1 MHDICIIGAGWA
13 GFSAAIK
20 AKQLGLSVCLVEQ
33 KKIGGTCLNQGCIPT
48 KVLVQSSRV
57 FSHVKD
63 YSVFGIEVEDAK
75 INFDKIQQRKLAIID
90 KMAKGMQFQ
99 LSTKGVELIQGEAK
113 FVNAEEILVDSRSI
127 KAKHT
132 IIAIGSRPIE
142 QPFLKFNQKNIISS
156 DDILDLK
163 FIPESLLIVGGG
175 VIGCEFANIFAS
187 FGTKVTIVEILE
199 HILPNEDKDIAKKLE
214 VALKR
219 KGVKILT
226 KTDVKTVPIDKFE
239 KVLVCV
245 GRFANT
251 EIEGLDKIGIKI
263 DKKGI
268 LVDEFLQTNIANIY
282 AVGDCIGGHQLAHVA
297 AYEGETAVEN
307 ISGKNIPVDYSAVP
321 NCIFTDPEV
330 ASVGLTEESAGAK
343 GIQFQVGKFDFL
355 GSGMA
360 HILDETDGFIKVIL
374 ESNSKE
380 ILGAAII
387 GPKATELIAVFSLA
401 IKSKLKISQINDT
414 IFAHPTLSEA
424 IREATKSI

>member
-20 AKQLGLSVCLVEQ
+20 VKQLGLSVCLVEQ

-48 KVLVQSSRV
+48 KVLVQSARI
-57 FSHVKD
+57 FSHIKD
-63 YSVFGIEVEDAK
+63 NSVFGVEVKGAEV
-75 INFDKIQQRKLAIID
+75 NFDKIQQRKLAIVD
-90 KMAKGMQFQ
+90 KMSKGMEFQ
-99 LSTKGVELIQGEAK
+99 LSTKGVELIKGEAK
-113 FVNAEEILVDSRSI
+113 FVNADEILVDSRSI
-127 KAKHT
+127 KAKNV

-142 QPFLKFNQKNIISS
+142 LPFLKFNQKNIISS

-187 FGTKVTIVEILE
+187 LGAKVTIVEILE

-219 KGVKILT
+219 KSVKILT
-226 KTDVKTVPIDKFE
+226 KTDVKTVALDKFE

-245 GRFANT
+245 GRVANK
-251 EIEGLDKIGIKI
+251 EIEGLEKIGVKT

-268 LVDEFLQTNIANIY
+268 LVNEFMQTNIDNLY

-297 AYEGETAVEN
+297 AYEGELAVDN
-307 ISGKNIPVDYSAVP
+307 ILDKKIPADYSAVP
-321 NCIFTDPEV
+321 NCIFTDPEIS
-330 ASVGLTEESAGAK
+330 SVGLTEEAAKAK
-343 GIQFQVGKFDFL
+343 GIQYQIGKFDFL
-355 GSGMA
+355 ASGMA
-360 HILDETDGFIKVIL
+360 HILDETDGFIKVISD
-374 ESNSKE
+374 SNSKE
-380 ILGAAII
+380 ILGAAIV

-401 IKSKLKISQINDT
+401 MKSKLKISQINDT

>member
-1 MHDICIIGAGWA
+1 
-13 GFSAAIK
+13 
-20 AKQLGLSVCLVEQ
+20 
-33 KKIGGTCLNQGCIPT
+33 
-48 KVLVQSSRV
+48 
-57 FSHVKD
+57 KD
-63 YSVFGIEVEDAK
+63 SSVFGVEVEGAEV
-75 INFDKIQQRKLAIID
+75 NFDKIQQRKSAIVD
-90 KMAKGMQFQ
+90 KLAKGMQFQ
-99 LSTKGVELIQGEAK
+99 LSSKGVEIIQGEAK
-113 FVNAEEILVDSRSI
+113 IVSADEVLVDSKSI
-127 KAKHT
+127 KAKN
-132 IIAIGSRPIE
+132 IIVAVGSRPVE
-142 QPFLKFNQKNIISS
+142 LPFLKFNQKNVVSS

-187 FGTKVTIVEILE
+187 LGSKVTIVEILE

-214 VALKR
+214 LALKR

-226 KTDVKTVPIDKFE
+226 KTDVKTVALDKFE

-245 GRFANT
+245 GRAANT
-251 EIEGLDKIGIKI
+251 TIEGMEKIGVKI

-268 LVDEFLQTNIANIY
+268 LVNEFLQTNIPNIY

-330 ASVGLTEESAGAK
+330 ASVGLTEEVAAAK
-343 GIQFQVGKFDFL
+343 GVQYQIAKFDFL

-360 HILDETDGFIKVIL
+360 HILDETDGFIKVL
-374 ESNSKE
+374 FDSNSRE

>member
-13 GFSAAIK
+13 GYSAAIK
-20 AKQLGLSVCLVEQ
+20 AKELGLAVCLVEK

-48 KVLVQSSRV
+48 KVLVQSSRI
-57 FSHVKD
+57 FSHIKD
-63 YSVFGIEVEDAK
+63 SSVFGVEVEGAEV
-75 INFDKIQQRKLAIID
+75 NFDKIQQRKSAIVD
-90 KMAKGMQFQ
+90 KLAKGMQFQ
-99 LSTKGVELIQGEAK
+99 LSSKGVEIIQGEAK
-113 FVNAEEILVDSRSI
+113 IVSADEVLVDSKSI
-127 KAKHT
+127 KAKN
-132 IIAIGSRPIE
+132 IIVAVGSRPVE
-142 QPFLKFNQKNIISS
+142 LPFLKFNQKNVVSS

-187 FGTKVTIVEILE
+187 LGSKVTIVEILE

-214 VALKR
+214 LALKR

-226 KTDVKTVPIDKFE
+226 KTDVKTVALDKFE

-245 GRFANT
+245 GRAANT
-251 EIEGLDKIGIKI
+251 TIEGMEKIGVKI

-268 LVDEFLQTNIANIY
+268 LVNEFLQTNIPNIY

-330 ASVGLTEESAGAK
+330 ASVGLTEEVAAAK
-343 GIQFQVGKFDFL
+343 GVQYQIAKFDFL

-360 HILDETDGFIKVIL
+360 HILDETDGFIKVL
-374 ESNSKE
+374 FDSNSRE